1 MANTNDAFSADIA
14 LEPYWTA
21 ARDGQLLFKHCRA
34 CDRPHYYPRPLC
46 PFCMSADT
54 DWREASGEGTIYSWS
69 VERRASPPFA
79 IAFVKLAEGPTLM
92 TAIVDADLDNISVD
106 QKVTLKF
113 EERNDTPVPVF
124 TPAS

>member
-1 MANTNDAFSADIA
+1 MMPSAPTSRWNLTGLRRATDGYCSNIVA
-14 LEPYWTA
+14 LATA
-21 ARDGQLLFKHCRA
+21 ALLSA
-34 CDRPHYYPRPLC
+34 PLC

-54 DWREASGEGTIYSWS
+54 DWREASGDGTIYSWS